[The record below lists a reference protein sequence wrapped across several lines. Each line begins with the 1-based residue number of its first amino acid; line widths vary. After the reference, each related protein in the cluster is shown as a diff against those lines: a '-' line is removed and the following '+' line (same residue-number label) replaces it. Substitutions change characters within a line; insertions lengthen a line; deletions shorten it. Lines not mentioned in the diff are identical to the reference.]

1 MTEGLLILLFVVL
14 MGIGVPI
21 SFSLG
26 IVAFAGINTLS
37 NIPNIVIFNKMFY
50 GLNSFVLLAV
60 PLFILA
66 ANLMNHGKISKMLI
80 DFSVALVGSVRGGL
94 AHANIIV
101 SMIFAGVS
109 GSSQA
114 DTAGVGS
121 VLIPAME
128 EQGYDKGTSVGV
140 TAISSTLSSIIPPS
154 ITMVVYAGVTN
165 VSVAALFFSGL
176 MPGILLGLGMM
187 LVVAVKGKKY
197 NYPKEEKVPI
207 KDVYKL
213 FIRSLPALFTPVIII
228 GGIITGWY
236 TPTEAAGFACIY
248 ATIIGLFVYKTLS
261 LKMLP
266 SIIIDTLKLSSLS
279 LFALATANA
288 LGELMGYYKLQ
299 DVVTNLFAGSSGGS
313 TVFLLSIVLFF
324 LFIGTFMDGVPAM
337 ILFIPVILPSAL
349 ALGVDPIHLGLVTI
363 ITLALG
369 LVTPPYGLCLLIAG
383 SISGISIEES
393 FKGVL
398 PFFLISVVVLLFV
411 AFFPSIF
418 IGIPKML
425 NPSLFL

>member
-1 MTEGLLILLFVVL
+1 MTEGLLILLFLVL

-26 IVAFAGINTLS
+26 IVAFAGINTLA

-66 ANLMNHGKISKMLI
+66 ANLMNHGKISNMLI

-128 EQGYDKGTSVGV
+128 NQGYDKGTSVGV

-165 VSVAALFFSGL
+165 VSVAALFFAGL

-187 LVVAVKGKKY
+187 LIVAIKGKKN
-197 NYPKEEKVPI
+197 NYPKEEKVPL
-207 KDVYKL
+207 KDISKL
-213 FIRSLPALFTPVIII
+213 FIKSLPALFTPVIII

-248 ATIIGLFVYKTLS
+248 ALIIGLFVYKTLS

-266 SIIIDTLKLSSLS
+266 SIVIDTLKLSSLS

-299 DVVTNLFAGSSGGS
+299 DIVTNLFASSSGG
-313 TVFLLSIVLFF
+313 TTIFILSVVLFF

-349 ALGVDPIHLGLVTI
+349 ALGVDPIHLGLITI

-383 SISGISIEES
+383 SISGLSIEES

-398 PFFLISVVVLLFV
+398 PFFLISIVVLFFV
-411 AFFPSIF
+411 AFFPNIF